1 MTKRRQKPKDTS
13 HAGAWTKTAG
23 IRAAAAAFVFSLVIP
38 AAAPA
43 FADPPHWAPAHGWRA
58 KHHRPV
64 HYGPRSWHPYPA
76 YVVTPAAP
84 PRYVQ
89 VPASGAAFCSRD
101 LIGAVIGGGLGALAG
116 TRVGKGDGRTVAIIV
131 GTITGGAIGGSIGRT
146 MDRSDAGCV
155 GQALEY
161 APTGRAVGWRNPD
174 ADTAYT
180 VTPVRT
186 YQAESGRYCREYTT
200 TATIGGREE
209 QVYGTACR
217 QPDGAWQI
225 VSQASQS

>member
-1 MTKRRQKPKDTS
+1 MTQRNPRPKATS
-13 HAGAWTKTAG
+13 HTPAR
-23 IRAAAAAFVFSLVIP
+23 IRVAVALVAAALVFP

-58 KHHRPV
+58 KQHGPGAWRP
-64 HYGPRSWHPYPA
+64 YRA
-76 YVVTPAAP
+76 YAVRAAP

-89 VPASGAAFCSRD
+89 VPDSGAAFCSRD
-101 LIGAVIGGGLGALAG
+101 LIGAVIGGGLGGLAG
-116 TRVGKGDGRTVAIIV
+116 SRIGKGDGRTVAIVV
-131 GTITGGAIGGSIGRT
+131 GTIAGGVIGGSIGRT
-146 MDRSDAGCV
+146 MDRADAGCV

-174 ADTAYT
+174 AGTSYT

-186 YQAESGRYCREYTT
+186 YEAESGRYCREYTT
-200 TATIGGREE
+200 TATVGGREQ

-225 VSQASQS
+225 VS